1 MRPRGR
7 STAPMMVRASRRSS
21 QGRPVYVMD
30 VHVDRGCGPGAC
42 GTITTSPRT
51 GAVRSVTLVD
61 IPHTT
66 CSSSFVATDG
76 LQQRT
81 SASYRLGRRPTP
93 KRKSS
98 TSDRF
103 RYVLNPSFLTCF
115 LKPRHDHPARSPS
128 AVPAHD
134 GDLFASATAE
144 DPVPGLHRPPVRRVK
159 RLHATT
165 TSPPPTYSHHV
176 IICHNH

>member
-51 GAVRSVTLVD
+51 GPVTLVD
-61 IPHTT
+61 NIPHTT

-93 KRKSS
+93 KEKVP
-98 TSDRF
+98 SDRF
-103 RYVLNPSFLTCF
+103 RYVLNPSF
-115 LKPRHDHPARSPS
+115 PRIKDVTH
-128 AVPAHD
+128 AVPKPSRDSMITPRARRRPSPRTTAT
-134 GDLFASATAE
+134 FSPAQRPKTRFPASTGRRC
-144 DPVPGLHRPPVRRVK
+144 VGLSVCTRRRPPPHQRI
-159 RLHATT
+159 ATT
-165 TSPPPTYSHHV
+165 
-176 IICHNH
+176 

>member
-51 GAVRSVTLVD
+51 GPVTLVD

-93 KRKSS
+93 KEK
-98 TSDRF
+98 
-103 RYVLNPSFLTCF
+103 VPSERPISLRV
-115 LKPRHDHPARSPS
+115 KPVPFYRPCPIPD
-128 AVPAHD
+128 AVPKPSRDMITPRARRRPSPRTTAT
-134 GDLFASATAE
+134 FSPAQRPKTRFPASTGRRC
-144 DPVPGLHRPPVRRVK
+144 VGLSVCTRRRPPPHQRI
-159 RLHATT
+159 ATT
-165 TSPPPTYSHHV
+165 
-176 IICHNH
+176 